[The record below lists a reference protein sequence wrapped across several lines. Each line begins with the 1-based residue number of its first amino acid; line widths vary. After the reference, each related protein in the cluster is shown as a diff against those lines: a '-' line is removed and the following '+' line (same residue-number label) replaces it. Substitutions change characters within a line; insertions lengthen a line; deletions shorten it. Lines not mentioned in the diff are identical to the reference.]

1 MFDPGC
7 FKLIF
12 CRMLGANSV
21 SNVLDSSMKEI
32 LWFDV
37 TAGKFHRFELPICK
51 SWTLLTFC
59 PY

>member
-1 MFDPGC
+1 
-7 FKLIF
+7 
-12 CRMLGANSV
+12 MLGANSV

-51 SWTLLTFC
+51 HIKSWILLTFC